1 MRKTLLTLP
10 IMLTAAAAS
19 LALVPIAPEIFWGP
33 MAYAMIDG
41 IIVGTVL
48 TLVFLPTLYVAW
60 FRIKEPDAARS
71 AAGSESTLD
80 SPVLIPS

>member
-1 MRKTLLTLP
+1 MLRKTLLILP

-19 LALVPIAPEIFWGP
+19 LGLVPIAPEIFG
-33 MAYAMIDG
+33 G

-48 TLVFLPTLYVAW
+48 TLVFLP
-60 FRIKEPDAARS
+60 AA
-71 AAGSESTLD
+71 AAGSGSTLD